1 MRWTQFR
8 TSWKF
13 PTIVLCVYG
22 FLYNMRP
29 SEPFLTPYLVGPD
42 VQLSTEDVTNKVLP
56 VWTYSYL
63 ALLLPVF
70 LLTDFLRY
78 KAVIVLQGAALVA
91 TWCLLLWARGV
102 PAMQAME
109 FCYGVV
115 TATEVAY
122 YSYIYSVVA
131 AKHYQRVTGY
141 CRSATLAGYTL
152 ASVLG
157 QLLVSVAGTSYRSLN
172 IISLASVSLA
182 FLASFLLPSPERS
195 MFFHKRA
202 ALAPTPSKADGDA
215 GLTGDGDDGEAASP
229 SVPSVAAAELRAGAS
244 VAATAASNAPYRP
257 LSGGKVADSQ
267 KVASEEQVLVDER
280 QCPRYGEALFEGTT
294 HDAKAGSDSCD
305 VVDLAGSSSSSSSSS
320 SPPLPSGIDASF
332 AGVITRLLKDFAKCY
347 TDRSL
352 LVWSI
357 WWALATCGY
366 NQVINYVQVL
376 WAEMEPSN
384 STAVYNGGVE
394 AVSTLVG
401 AVSAFAVGF
410 MPLDWAL
417 WGELALGVFSGL
429 DAAAL
434 FLMAALDSVW
444 VGYVGYVVFKGSYTF
459 LITIATFQ
467 IAATL
472 DMERYALVFGANTFV
487 ALVLQTVLT
496 VVVVDSRGLGLDVVT
511 QFFIY
516 ACYFTAIAALFVL
529 KGLHTVVRRQ
539 LLRGS
544 EPSKLEPGPSPSPP
558 PSSSSSSSPVNDAC
572 PGSSRV
578 IHSSQL

>member
-13 PTIVLCVYG
+13 PTIVLCAYG

-42 VQLSTEDVTNKVLP
+42 VQLSTEDLTNKVLP

-78 KAVIVLQGAALVA
+78 KAVIVLQGAALVV

-131 AKHYQRVTGY
+131 TKHYQRVTGY

-157 QLLVSVAGTSYRSLN
+157 QVLVSVAGTSYRSLN

-182 FLASFLLPSPERS
+182 FVASFLLPSPERS

-202 ALAPTPSKADGDA
+202 ALAPTPSKADGAA
-215 GLTGDGDDGEAASP
+215 GLGGGDGDDGDDGGEAASP
-229 SVPSVAAAELRAGAS
+229 GVPSVAAVELRAGAS
-244 VAATAASNAPYRP
+244 VAAAATGDVPYER

-267 KVASEEQVLVDER
+267 VASEEQVLVDEHQR
-280 QCPRYGEALFEGTT
+280 PHYGEALFERPPN
-294 HDAKAGSDSCD
+294 DVKAGSDSCN
-305 VVDLAGSSSSSSSSS
+305 VVDFAGSSSSSSSSP
-320 SPPLPSGIDASF
+320 SPPLPSGIDTSF

-384 STAVYNGGVE
+384 STTVYNGGVE
-394 AVSTLVG
+394 AVSTLVVLHLRVLLHRHRRALRAQGPTHGG
-401 AVSAFAVGF
+401 AAPPPAR
-410 MPLDWAL
+410 LRA
-417 WGELALGVFSGL
+417 
-429 DAAAL
+429 
-434 FLMAALDSVW
+434 
-444 VGYVGYVVFKGSYTF
+444 
-459 LITIATFQ
+459 
-467 IAATL
+467 
-472 DMERYALVFGANTFV
+472 
-487 ALVLQTVLT
+487 LQTGAGPGVG
-496 VVVVDSRGLGLDVVT
+496 VVGVVACRRHGVRRRRVPRLLSCHT
-511 QFFIY
+511 QLP
-516 ACYFTAIAALFVL
+516 AVTAIGTTGEGFAAW
-529 KGLHTVVRRQ
+529 G
-539 LLRGS
+539 
-544 EPSKLEPGPSPSPP
+544 
-558 PSSSSSSSPVNDAC
+558 
-572 PGSSRV
+572 
-578 IHSSQL
+578 

>member
-182 FLASFLLPSPERS
+182 FVASFLLPSPERS

-229 SVPSVAAAELRAGAS
+229 GVPSVAAAELSAGAS
-244 VAATAASNAPYRP
+244 VAETAASNAP
-257 LSGGKVADSQ
+257 
-267 KVASEEQVLVDER
+267 
-280 QCPRYGEALFEGTT
+280 
-294 HDAKAGSDSCD
+294 
-305 VVDLAGSSSSSSSSS
+305 
-320 SPPLPSGIDASF
+320 GIDASF

-544 EPSKLEPGPSPSPP
+544 EPSKLEPGPTSSSPPSPPPP
-558 PSSSSSSSPVNDAC
+558 PSSSSSSPVSVAC